1 MLDSI
6 LAQSFQ
12 DWRLYVVD
20 DQSTDSSLDI
30 VKEYAEKDSRI
41 HDVVRHRE
49 PKGAQTCRN
58 IGFDRTEGA
67 EYVMWFDADDVIAP
81 YCFEQRIN
89 YMERHPE
96 LDFGIFPAITFQ
108 DELWEK
114 KAWCYGFPLGWN
126 ELQAMLLG
134 TLPMV
139 GWTNIYRKSSLKRKM
154 HCWDENILSGQDFD
168 FSIQSILLGF
178 NYDYAIKEGAR
189 ADYFYRTKPN
199 PNRISSKI
207 LTEAHFSS
215 HLYLM
220 QKSIK
225 SLGKEQK
232 RQYQKELEVYLY
244 NSAKIL
250 SKSIEYYNQI
260 FAIPWVKEHKI
271 FMLRL
276 WMWKIC
282 GFRLGERFVFRKI
295 SSRGLLAKEEW
306 RCLVKNSYTK
316 WLANSSVDC

>member
-12 DWRLYVVD
+12 DWRLFVVD

-30 VKEYAEKDSRI
+30 IKNYARRDERI
-41 HDVVRHRE
+41 NDIVRVRT

-58 IGFDRTEGA
+58 IGFDRAEGA

-81 YCFEQRIN
+81 YCFEQRVN

-96 LDFGIFPAITFQ
+96 LDYGIFPAITFK

-114 KAWCYGFPLGWN
+114 KAWCYGFPLGGD

-139 GWTNIYRKSSLKRKM
+139 GWTNIYRKSSLKKKM
-154 HCWDENILSGQDFD
+154 HCWDENILSAQDWD
-168 FSIQSILLGF
+168 FNFQSILLGF
-178 NYDYAIKEGAR
+178 KYDYAIKEGAR
-189 ADYFYRTKPN
+189 VDYFYRTKPN
-199 PNRISSKI
+199 PNKISAKI
-207 LTEAHFSS
+207 LTEAHFDS
-215 HLYLM
+215 HLYLL
-220 QKSIK
+220 QKSMM
-225 SLGKEQK
+225 SLSIEWK
-232 RQYQKELEVYLY
+232 RQYLRELEVYLY
-244 NSAKIL
+244 NNAKIL
-250 SKSIEYYNQI
+250 TKSIKYYNQL

-276 WMWKIC
+276 WLWKIC
-282 GFRLGERFVFRKI
+282 GFRLGRRLFFREI
-295 SSRGLLAKEEW
+295 TVRAKLVQDEW
-306 RCLVKNSYTK
+306 RCLVENEYGQLLS
-316 WLANSSVDC
+316 NQ